1 MRYDSISVDELA
13 NTNAWLGT
21 SAVFLA
27 RALLEKEVDDEVNF
41 LRLANNNDQQN
52 SCDMSYT
59 NYYDQLTLFSNEITT
74 VDCYD
79 MQGRLIEHFN
89 FNYSKALSRNLL

>member
-1 MRYDSISVDELA
+1 
-13 NTNAWLGT
+13 
-21 SAVFLA
+21 
-27 RALLEKEVDDEVNF
+27 LEKEVDDEVNF

-89 FNYSKALSRNLL
+89 FNYSKALSRNLLKDRNVFLLRMTTKDCSKTFRVQ